1 MLFDTKLLS
10 LRDGSACVLRAPRE
24 EDAAELL
31 RYLQDTAV
39 ETPYLLRTSEEA
51 AKMPLEAETAFIAGT
66 RENPNRMMLLAEVNG
81 RIAGTCDISFTNKAK
96 MRHRASIGIALRQAY
111 WGKGIGT
118 AMFREMIALARARDG
133 VRVLQLEY
141 IEGNARARALYEK
154 MGFRVVSVLP
164 NAIQMEDCTLRNE
177 YVMQLCL
184 E

>member
-1 MLFDTKLLS
+1 MIFEAKSLT
-10 LRDGSACVLRAPRE
+10 LRDGSACILRAPRE

-31 RYLQDTAV
+31 RYLQDTAE
-39 ETPYLLRTSEEA
+39 ETPYLLRTGEEA
-51 AKMPLEAETAFIAGT
+51 AKMTLEAETAFITGA
-66 RENPNRMMLLAEVNG
+66 RENPNSMILLAEVDG
-81 RIAGTCDISFTNKAK
+81 RIAGTCDIGFTGKAK
-96 MRHRASIGIALRQAY
+96 MRHRASIGIALRRAY

-164 NAIQMEDCTLRNE
+164 NAIQMEDRTLKNE

>member
-1 MLFDTKLLS
+1 MIFEAKALT
-10 LRDGSACVLRAPRE
+10 LRDGSACILRAPRE

-31 RYLQDTAV
+31 RYLWDTAG

-51 AKMPLEAETAFIAGT
+51 AKMTLEAEAAFITGM
-66 RENPNRMMLLAEVNG
+66 RESPNRMMLLAEVDG
-81 RIAGTCDISFTNKAK
+81 RIAGACDIGFTGKTK

-133 VRVLQLEY
+133 VRVLQLEF

-164 NAIQMEDCTLRNE
+164 NAFQMEDGTLKNE

-184 E
+184 K